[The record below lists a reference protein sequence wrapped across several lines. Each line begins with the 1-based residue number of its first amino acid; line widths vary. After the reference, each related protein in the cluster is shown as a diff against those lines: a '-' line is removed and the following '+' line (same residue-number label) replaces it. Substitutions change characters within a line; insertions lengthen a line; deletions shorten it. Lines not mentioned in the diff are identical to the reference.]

1 MHFLNNRKIF
11 YTLSGSVILLSFLVF
26 FFAPKNFGIDMTGGL
41 QIEYTSSATPSEAQ
55 LAEIRDEILTTYTF
69 EGKSVL
75 SDVNVYLVNTDS
87 IRTDIGLY
95 AEPDKTQAE
104 KRTADVRSKIPQIFS
119 ENDVSVTESA
129 FISVGKSFG
138 KFVLDRAIMTLIVC
152 CVGITLYV
160 MFAFRKSI
168 QGMPSSVFGV
178 VTLATLLH
186 DVIVASGVYLLLSMI
201 FPVLKIDTFFVT
213 AILTILGYSINDT
226 IVILD
231 RVRSEYH
238 HRKSTDKRSDKQVF
252 EDSIQISLWRSIL
265 TSMTLTLVLIAMLF
279 FGPEALYGFV
289 TLMLLGA
296 LIGTYSSIM
305 IAAPL
310 VYDIKM
316 SRKKYD

>member
-1 MHFLNNRKIF
+1 MHFLNNRKTF
-11 YTLSGSVILLSFLVF
+11 YTISGTFILFSFVVF

-41 QIEYTSSATPSEAQ
+41 QIEYTTAGTMPSETQ
-55 LAEIRDEILTTYTF
+55 LATIKEEILKEYTF

-75 SDVNVYLVNTDS
+75 SEVNVYPVNVNF
-87 IRTDIGLY
+87 IRADIGLN
-95 AEPDKTQAE
+95 AEADKAQAE
-104 KRTADVRSKIPQIFS
+104 KRTADVRSKIPEIFTK
-119 ENDVSVTESA
+119 NDVQVTEAS
-129 FISVGKSFG
+129 FISVGQSFG
-138 KFVLDRAIMTLIVC
+138 KFVLDRAILTLIVC
-152 CVGITLYV
+152 CVGIALYV

-168 QGMPSSVFGV
+168 EGMPSSVFGGI
-178 VTLATLLH
+178 TLVTLLH
-186 DVIVASGVYLLLSMI
+186 DVTIAPAIYLLLSI
-201 FPVLKIDTFFVT
+201 PFPFLKIDTFFVT

-238 HRKSTDKRSDKQVF
+238 HRKSSDKRSDKQVF

-289 TLMLLGA
+289 TLMLLGT
-296 LIGTYSSIM
+296 LVGTYSSIM

-316 SRKKYD
+316 LRK